1 MAKANL
7 SSMIID
13 FDDIEESSGTRVRV
27 SEGDYPARVKA
38 VKFATSQA
46 GNPMLVFTIQG
57 TGGKFEGKELL
68 EYCALTKKA
77 LWKLRDLMVATGV
90 KLPKKQDIR
99 ALLNYVKKNV
109 VGKDIGVTL
118 GDDEFVNDKGKSI
131 ISSKIQ
137 DYMDVDDVGTPRASE
152 EDDDDI
158 EEEDDD
164 FDSLTRSELKAL
176 IREHDLEI
184 TVKKS
189 TSDDDLREAVR
200 EAMADDDEDEDGED
214 EDDEDEDDG
223 LDELDR
229 AGLKAHIKANK
240 LDVKVLKS
248 MDDDAIR
255 AAIRESGDDEE
266 IEDIDLDEI

>member
-13 FDDIEESSGTRVRV
+13 FDDIEEGGGTRVRV
-27 SEGDYPARVKA
+27 SEGDYPALVKA

-46 GNPMLVFTIQG
+46 GNPMFVFTIQG
-57 TGGKFEGKELL
+57 TGGKFKGKELL

-77 LWKLRDLMVATGV
+77 LWKLRDLMEATGV

-109 VGKDIGVTL
+109 VGKPLGVTL

-137 DYMDVDDVGTPRASE
+137 DYMDIDDVGGSVESE
-152 EDDDDI
+152 EDDDDDI

-200 EAMADDDEDEDGED
+200 EAMADDEDEDEED

-240 LDVKVLKS
+240 LEVRVLKS

-266 IEDIDLDEI
+266 IEDIDLDAI